1 MKFFRRMPML
11 TCPKCQ
17 NKELIIRREVSY
29 VYSYKI
35 DTDESIESKLQE
47 YPYLFYNRE
56 ILDSKDYIQCSK
68 CGAQF
73 PFSFGDN
80 PKESKMTILK
90 KAIRSD
96 RVKNPQFFG

>member
-1 MKFFRRMPML
+1 ML

-35 DTDESIESKLQE
+35 DTDEESIESKLQE

-90 KAIRSD
+90 KPSVQTGSKIPNSLI
-96 RVKNPQFFG
+96 KKKSSC